1 MATKTFNP
9 SCTAIKDAI
18 NIEHQLDALSEKRI
32 AWEAGSYAK
41 SNNELYSLLGE
52 IKSVYDNHFVSADE
66 DTRRVLRIS
75 LVTKLAAMNP
85 PIKATKN
92 STTLTLLVRYVFKSD
107 RKRAHGYVTVLRAA
121 NQVGVDAESLPAFI
135 EREGGVEQIKLKA
148 VKTEEAKQR
157 QAELEAAKV
166 TVKTDIETATTTPF
180 TYVEIAGLT
189 GDFAVAL
196 LKPMPEGNAAVIGF
210 VSNADASLVQAV
222 QKRMAKALVEKRG
235 EANSLNNEVDLYSG
249 LNAAND
255 SQQKQVA

>member
-1 MATKTFNP
+1 MATKPFNP
-9 SCTAIKDAI
+9 SSTAISKATK
-18 NIEHQLDALSEKRI
+18 IEHQLDALSEKRI

-52 IKSVYDNHFVSADE
+52 IKSVYDNRFVNADD
-66 DTRRVLRIS
+66 DTRRVLRSS
-75 LVTKLAAMNP
+75 LVAKLAAMNP
-85 PIKATKN
+85 PIKATKT

-121 NQVGVDAESLPAFI
+121 HQEGVAAEGLPAFI

-166 TVKTDIETATTTPF
+166 TVKADIETATTTPF
-180 TYVEIAGLT
+180 TYVEISGLT

-210 VSNADASLVQAV
+210 VSDADASLVQAV
-222 QKRMAKALVEKRG
+222 EKRMAKALVDKKG
-235 EANSLNNEVDLYSG
+235 EANSLNNEVDSYSG
-249 LNAAND
+249 VNSAND
-255 SQQKQVA
+255 SQHKQAA